1 MKKKAL
7 VVDLDGTL
15 YTINTFHY
23 FIKYLIKF
31 CVKHIKIILLVKL
44 CAAIGS
50 RLYVSHDKM
59 KYNIL
64 KLLKNRNDIN
74 YGAFVNSIS
83 SKKRFI
89 PHLQDTIFH
98 VKILATA
105 APSCYAN
112 IIAKNE
118 GLVCLGTDFPY
129 TKFAQNFENSK
140 INKKE
145 NVLKYL
151 ENQNIYEIDTF
162 VTDHIDDLPIIK
174 IATNNII
181 INPHKELL
189 NILKQNSI
197 SFEVIN

>member
-7 VVDLDGTL
+7 VIDLDGTL
-15 YTINTFHY
+15 FTINTFHY

-31 CVKHIKIILLVKL
+31 SIKCIKISLLIKL
-44 CAAIGS
+44 CLAIIS
-50 RLYVSHDKM
+50 RLYTSHEKM

-74 YGAFVNSIS
+74 YEAFVNSIS
-83 SKKRFI
+83 SKKRVI
-89 PHLQDTIFH
+89 PHLRDTIFN

-105 APSCYAN
+105 APSCYAK

-118 GLVCLGTDFPY
+118 GLVCLGTDFPR
-129 TKFAQNFENSK
+129 TKFNQTFENSK

-151 ENQNIYEIDTF
+151 KYQNIYEIDTLI
-162 VTDHIDDLPIIK
+162 TDHVDDLPLIK
-174 IATNNII
+174 MAGNNII
-181 INPHKELL
+181 VNPHRELL
-189 NILKQNSI
+189 NVLKLNSI

>member
-15 YTINTFHY
+15 FTINTFHY

-31 CVKHIKIILLVKL
+31 SIKRIKISLFIKL
-44 CAAIGS
+44 CFTIIS
-50 RLYVSHDKM
+50 RFYASHGKM
-59 KYNIL
+59 KYDIL

-74 YGAFVNSIS
+74 YEAFVNSIS
-83 SKKRFI
+83 SKKRVI
-89 PHLQDTIFH
+89 PQLRDTIFN

-118 GLVCLGTDFPY
+118 GLVCLGTDFPN
-129 TKFAQNFENSK
+129 TRFNQTFENSK

-145 NVLKYL
+145 NVFKYL
-151 ENQNIYEIDTF
+151 KEQNIYEIDTF
-162 VTDHIDDLPIIK
+162 VTDHIDDLPLIK
-174 IATNNII
+174 VAENNII
-181 INPHKELL
+181 VKPRKELI
-189 NILKQNSI
+189 NTLKQNSI
-197 SFEVIN
+197 SFEGIN